1 MSTKSTA
8 VVDRE
13 EELKRQIEAQQRML
27 GKIATAAK
35 FISFKGGNIIIDG
48 KAIPGS
54 KTEVIPLAFMGERAY
69 FPGEF
74 DPDQRQ
80 SPLCYAYSTG
90 AEDEVM
96 APHKSAKE
104 PQAKTC
110 EDCDFN
116 KWGSAS
122 KGKGKACRESVRVA
136 VLPVGKDLSKQSTW
150 HCRIPITS
158 VPDFKTYA
166 GEILG
171 MGKALHEAVA
181 ELSVTPDAKTF
192 FKIHWQPKKAVD
204 AAQMAVVDAKARSAA
219 LGIDFEYPN
228 FDDDGEKQAS
238 RQAKPLK
245 TKVRK

>member
-1 MSTKSTA
+1 MAKNE
-8 VVDRE
+8 VVDRDE
-13 EELKRQIEAQQRML
+13 ALKRQIEAQQRML

-48 KAIPGS
+48 KAVPGA

-90 AEDEVM
+90 EEDEVM
-96 APHKSAKE
+96 KPHKAAKE
-104 PQAKTC
+104 PQNETC
-110 EDCDFN
+110 EGCQHN
-116 KWGSAS
+116 EWGSAA

-136 VLPVGKDLSKQSTW
+136 LLPNVKDLSKAVTW

-158 VPDFKTYA
+158 VPAFKEYA
-166 GEILG
+166 GELLG
-171 MGKALHEAVA
+171 LGKAMHEAVA
-181 ELSVTPDAKTF
+181 ELSVTPDVKTF
-192 FKIHWQPKKAVD
+192 FKIHWAPKKATPPD
-204 AAQMAVVDAKARSAA
+204 QMMVVEAKAKAA
-219 LGIDFEYPN
+219 MAGIAFEYPN
-228 FDDDGEKQAS
+228 FDEEAREPA

-245 TKVRK
+245 TKPRR